1 MNSWETALSK
11 VCELYFSSEV
21 NSKLEWILVGSVG
34 SVLQGCEMTP
44 GDVDIYTENKEGI
57 AQFAVLLK
65 EYSLIDKCELPHGE
79 NWLSSL
85 EEPAYTQTFSSG
97 FSWTKGSWIINGFK
111 VEVVHISNSA
121 GIPDSMDGDG
131 IWEGGRFI
139 WNHCKNVTIGRY
151 TIPTVPLEIQ
161 LESNL
166 RRQRSDRTQAIITA
180 LQKYGYDQE
189 LIEKALSKKHL
200 PYFYSQ
206 MNGAK

>member
-44 GDVDIYTENKEGI
+44 GDVDIYTKNKEGI
-57 AQFAVLLK
+57 VQFAELLK
-65 EYSLIDKCELPHGE
+65 EYSLLDKCEFPHGE
-79 NWLSSL
+79 SWLSSL

-97 FSWTKGSWIINGFK
+97 FSWTKGSWIIDGFK

-131 IWEGGRFI
+131 IWEGGQFI
-139 WNHCKNVTIGRY
+139 WNHFRNVTIGRY

-206 MNGAK
+206 MI

>member
-1 MNSWETALSK
+1 
-11 VCELYFSSEV
+11 
-21 NSKLEWILVGSVG
+21 
-34 SVLQGCEMTP
+34 MTP
-44 GDVDIYTENKEGI
+44 GDVDIYTKNKEGI
-57 AQFAVLLK
+57 AQFAELLK
-65 EYSLIDKCELPHGE
+65 EYSLIEKCELPHGE

>member
-1 MNSWETALSK
+1 MNSWEIALSK

-44 GDVDIYTENKEGI
+44 GDVDIYTKNKEGI
-57 AQFAVLLK
+57 AQFAELLK
-65 EYSLIDKCELPHGE
+65 EYSLLDKCEFPHGE

-85 EEPAYTQTFSSG
+85 EEPTYTQTFSSG
-97 FSWTKGSWIINGFK
+97 FSWTKGSWIIDGFK
-111 VEVVHISNSA
+111 VEVVHISNSV

-131 IWEGGRFI
+131 IWEGGQFI
-139 WNHCKNVTIGRY
+139 WNHFRNVTIGRY

-180 LQKYGYDQE
+180 LQKYGYDHE

-200 PYFYSQ
+200 PYFHSQ
-206 MNGAK
+206 MN